1 MKRIKFTSTSRSS
14 AGLRLLFLA
23 VTSLEAELFGVAIG
37 VLSSVVPFSGYTSDF
52 LAALNLTVVGPF

>member
-23 VTSLEAELFGVAIG
+23 VTSLGAELLGVAIG
-37 VLSSVVPFSGYTSDF
+37 VLSSVVRTSRISIF
-52 LAALNLTVVGPF
+52 WIYK